1 MHLEKYSHFANK
13 WRSIFLYNR
22 IVNEQVTMHFLF
34 RSKKK
39 KKEEINCGRVWTKD
53 SKMPKGEEEVPAGNV
68 AGVGYQ
74 QGVFGCV

>member
-1 MHLEKYSHFANK
+1 MHREKYSHFANN

-39 KKEEINCGRVWTKD
+39 EKRGDQLWPGLD
-53 SKMPKGEEEVPAGNV
+53 KG
-68 AGVGYQ
+68 
-74 QGVFGCV
+74 

>member
-1 MHLEKYSHFANK
+1 MHREKYSHFANK

-53 SKMPKGEEEVPAGNV
+53 SKMP
-68 AGVGYQ
+68 
-74 QGVFGCV
+74 